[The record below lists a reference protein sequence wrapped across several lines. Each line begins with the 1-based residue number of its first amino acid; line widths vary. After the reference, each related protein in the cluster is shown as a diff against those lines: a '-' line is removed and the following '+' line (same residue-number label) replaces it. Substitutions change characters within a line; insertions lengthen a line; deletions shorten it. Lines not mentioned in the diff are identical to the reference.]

1 MLKRR
6 QLIPPLT
13 LADAHGGAIRAWD
26 FKQSKN
32 LVIVFLDAHCAGCE
46 RFVAD
51 LTKHAAELADQ
62 EAVVFLAFPQEPSV
76 SFTASLPPGFIAGLD
91 LGGHGAQAFLGDDA
105 LPTQEG
111 WKCAVFVTD
120 RYGELSAEWAVRGHQ
135 FPAIGEILRA
145 LNSVEIACEECSV
158 PDWPIDE

>member
-32 LVIVFLDAHCAGCE
+32 LVIAFLDARCAGCK
-46 RFVAD
+46 RFID
-51 LTKHAAELADQ
+51 ELIKQAAELADQ
-62 EAVVFLAFPQEPSV
+62 EAVVLLAFPQEPSV
-76 SFTASLPPGFIAGLD
+76 SFTASLRPGFIAGLD
-91 LGGHGAQAFLGDDA
+91 VGGHGAQAFLGDDA
-105 LPTQEG
+105 LPTPEG
-111 WKCAVFVTD
+111 RRCAIFVTD
-120 RYGELSAEWAVRGHQ
+120 RYGELSTQWAVRRHQ
-135 FPAIGEILRA
+135 FPVIGEILRA
-145 LNSVEIACEECSV
+145 LDSVEIACEECSV